1 MHEAYAALSSGD
13 VARLGQLLFASHESL
28 RQDYEVSCRE
38 LDLLVE
44 IARGVPGVV
53 GARMIGGGFGG
64 CTLTLVEA
72 QHVENL
78 LEQLRLNYV
87 QRTGQEPATYICEFG
102 GAGGVL
108 A

>member
-1 MHEAYAALSSGD
+1 
-13 VARLGQLLFASHESL
+13 
-28 RQDYEVSCRE
+28 

-72 QHVENL
+72 EHVENL
-78 LEQLRLNYV
+78 LDRLRLNYV
-87 QRTGQEPATYICEFG
+87 QSTGKEPATYICEFG
-102 GAGGVL
+102 GAGGMVG
-108 A
+108 

>member
-1 MHEAYAALSSGD
+1 
-13 VARLGQLLFASHESL
+13 
-28 RQDYEVSCRE
+28 
-38 LDLLVE
+38 
-44 IARGVPGVV
+44 
-53 GARMIGGGFGG
+53 MIGGGFGG

-78 LEQLRLNYV
+78 LGQLRLNYV
-87 QRTGQEPATYICEFG
+87 QSTGKEPATYICEFG